1 MALSFFLSS
10 LTVISV
16 LGYTQA
22 GAIPHVIERE
32 VCKFDARDFNTDSQE
47 MIARQAPSDSSQLPK
62 TWDPPAEL
70 VAPLKQVWDRE
81 LKSFSRSL
89 RFKNFGFD
97 QVIAGEGKINYCVRW
112 DTNNTASPED
122 RQKTEVAIQRS
133 FKKWM
138 DVLAGFDGWP
148 YDTVD
153 VKVVGWAVKN
163 KRLLSGDTS
172 DVDVYTNTDS
182 GGTAECDPRCGRF
195 FNRDGEYS
203 QCPGGAARHYDQSLW
218 LSDGMDGSGAGGHWG
233 QRVGQGYFMKT
244 IDDDSIHIVL
254 HEIGHT
260 FALDGKSL
268 SSLLLN
274 DFYDWK
280 PTGITK
286 FIMNAGASM
295 VITDFDRW
303 MLRDWWRN
311 LNAARYKF

>member
-22 GAIPHVIERE
+22 GAIPHVLERE
-32 VCKFDARDFNTDSQE
+32 VCKFGDRDLNTDPQE
-47 MIARQAPSDSSQLPK
+47 LIARQTHYNSSELPN

-70 VAPLKQVWDRE
+70 VWDRE
-81 LKSFSRSL
+81 LKTWSRSV
-89 RFKNFGFD
+89 RFRNFGFD

-112 DTNNTASPED
+112 DTKNTASPEV
-122 RQKTEVAIQRS
+122 RQKTEVAIQRQ

-138 DVLAGFDGWP
+138 DALAGFDGWP

-153 VKVVGWAVKN
+153 VKVVGWAVKDKN
-163 KRLLSGDTS
+163 LLLGDTS
-172 DVDVYTNTDS
+172 DVDVYTNTDA

-195 FNRDGEYS
+195 FNRNGDYS
-203 QCPGGAARHYDQSLW
+203 RCPGGAARHYDQSLW
-218 LSDGMDGSGAGGHWG
+218 LSDGMDGSGSGGDWG

-280 PTGITK
+280 PSYTK

-295 VITDFDRW
+295 VITDFDIW

-311 LNAARYKF
+311 INAARYKF